1 MIADKNLLGVL
12 IQETNSEGLIT
23 MCLSSGNLSTAPSR
37 FARGCILIDTTTGK
51 QYYNSGTSDAP
62 VWNSISEI
70 TYDERKSIA
79 DITATTDG
87 LTTGL
92 IPAGTTFANVT
103 SSSATKAVTLPT
115 INANSIGQT
124 IDLFVGSNGYELV
137 TPASSENKI
146 NNVNADGT
154 NQLDVAANSLL
165 RCVQVSSTGWACY
178 QVAPTTITVVAPDN
192 D

>member
-1 MIADKNLLGVL
+1 MTNSKQYTITTDDRADVVAWNEATHAISMGLGVL
-12 IQETNSEGLIT
+12 IQETNSE
-23 MCLSSGNLSTAPSR
+23 
-37 FARGCILIDTTTGK
+37 K

-70 TYDERKSIA
+70 TYKDVYHERKSIA

-92 IPAGTTFANVT
+92 IPAGRTFANVT

-115 INANSIGQT
+115 INANSVGQT
-124 IDLFVGSNGYELV
+124 IDLFVGSNGYKLV
-137 TPASSENKI
+137 TPASSGNKI
-146 NNVNADGT
+146 NNVVADGT

-165 RCVQVSSTGWACY
+165 RCVQVSATGWVCY